1 MKNFKLKPIG
11 IIHSSYKKPEDIPK
25 EERKLIEGEIEIFK
39 EFEDGL
45 KDIDG
50 FSHLIVIFVLHKS
63 CGYNLQVTPPFDN
76 EIRGVFATRSPY
88 RPNPIGMTIVELLE
102 RKENILRVKGIDMI
116 EGTPVVDIKPYLPGD
131 RKENIKIGWL
141 TGKIED

>member
-1 MKNFKLKPIG
+1 MKNFKLRPIG
-11 IIHSSYKKPEDIPK
+11 IIHSPYKDKEDIPK
-25 EERKLIEGEIEIFK
+25 EDRELIEGRIEIFK

-50 FSHLIVIFVLHKS
+50 FSHLIIIFVFHKS
-63 CGYNLQVTPPFDN
+63 YGYNLEVKPPFGDK
-76 EIRGVFATRSPY
+76 IRGVFATRSPY

-102 RKENILRVKGIDMI
+102 REGNILRVKGIDMI
-116 EGTPVVDIKPYLPGD
+116 EGTPVIDIKPYLPGD